1 MKLLCIGNSITL
13 HLPAP
18 AIGWHGSW
26 GMAASAPEN
35 DYAHRLTAMLRA
47 AGKTVDLRLETIVAT
62 EREPERFDET
72 AFAPFLSYAP
82 DVVVLRVGENVPDE
96 KAEAFGAAYEKLL
109 GLFCRQTRAAVYAVG
124 SFWKK
129 DGVEDAMRR
138 AAERAGVT
146 YVSLAPIQGE
156 AYQAVG
162 LFEHPGVAAH
172 PSDKGME
179 AIAGIIFDAM
189 RADGLLNGATVLPLP
204 ADEPAY
210 KDISVTVDG
219 KPVGCY
225 AARVSAIPFNRVWPG
240 KQRPLEQTETAP
252 FLPFTLRGPA
262 DFCVAT
268 GETPVEAVIRPL
280 SKNVVPVIDGGAVR
294 FTLREPGCYTVEIN
308 GRRRALHLFA
318 EADRPAAFDPAKATY
333 RFPAGVHKLEKRLV
347 LHSGES
353 VWIAPGAVVY
363 GEIESIDAENIAV
376 FGGGILD
383 GSLVPRSDAEGC
395 DIRHDGLIHFTRCK
409 NVVMDGVILRDPAM
423 WTVTSINCENV
434 SFRHVKLI
442 GLWRYNADGFDFVN
456 SRNVH
461 VSDCFLRTFDDGVVV
476 KGLYFGDP
484 AHRENEAM
492 NNENYL
498 IENCVVWCDWG
509 GALEVGAETVA
520 DEYNNL
526 VYRNCDIIRND
537 QGALRLHC
545 GDRAYIRGVLYDDIR
560 IEYSK
565 YDREPV
571 YQKTDD
577 MAYAPPETPA
587 HAEAARVWQ
596 YCDVWSPDHLLGHV
610 RNVTYRNIRIL
621 ADEGIPAPDFV
632 FNSADETHYIDG
644 VTIENVTFNGQPL
657 RPHVIKNEYTRS
669 ITVR

>member
-13 HLPAP
+13 HFPAP

-294 FTLREPGCYTVEIN
+294 FTLREPGQYTVEIN
-308 GRRRALHLFA
+308 GRRHALHLFA

-347 LHSGES
+347 RSRRGGLRRNRKRRRGEHRCLRRR
-353 VWIAPGAVVY
+353 
-363 GEIESIDAENIAV
+363 D
-376 FGGGILD
+376 FRRF
-383 GSLVPRSDAEGC
+383 PRSAQRRG
-395 DIRHDGLIHFTRCK
+395 GLRYAPRRADPLHPLPKR
-409 NVVMDGVILRDPAM
+409 GHGRRDFAGP
-423 WTVTSINCENV
+423 
-434 SFRHVKLI
+434 RHV
-442 GLWRYNADGFDFVN
+442 DGHVHQLRKRQLP
-456 SRNVH
+456 SRQ
-461 VSDCFLRTFDDGVVV
+461 T
-476 KGLYFGDP
+476 
-484 AHRENEAM
+484 
-492 NNENYL
+492 
-498 IENCVVWCDWG
+498 
-509 GALEVGAETVA
+509 
-520 DEYNNL
+520 
-526 VYRNCDIIRND
+526 
-537 QGALRLHC
+537 
-545 GDRAYIRGVLYDDIR
+545 DRAVAL
-560 IEYSK
+560 
-565 YDREPV
+565 
-571 YQKTDD
+571 
-577 MAYAPPETPA
+577 
-587 HAEAARVWQ
+587 
-596 YCDVWSPDHLLGHV
+596 
-610 RNVTYRNIRIL
+610 
-621 ADEGIPAPDFV
+621 
-632 FNSADETHYIDG
+632 
-644 VTIENVTFNGQPL
+644 
-657 RPHVIKNEYTRS
+657 
-669 ITVR
+669 